1 MMPSLIQAGMRI
13 QDVKY
18 WRTRFKTV
26 RINQVFYAE
35 GRWWQKRTTR
45 TAIPADDTSNKP
57 RFFRS
62 AQMIR
67 VLDETKP
74 LLKPVPGISYDEFIA
89 RSAL

>member
-1 MMPSLIQAGMRI
+1 MPNLVRPGMSI
-13 QDVKY
+13 KDVKC
-18 WRTRFKTV
+18 WRTRFKSV

-35 GRWWQKRTTR
+35 GTWWQKRTTR
-45 TAIPADDTSNKP
+45 TAVPADCDSIKP
-57 RFFRS
+57 RHFRA

-74 LLKPVPGISYDEFIA
+74 LLNPVPGISYDEFIV